1 MKYSAIS
8 AVPLA
13 VLAAYQANAQV
24 TVYTGIPSRT
34 ATADPAEAT
43 VDYAGLVSLTLDSK
57 PRFDLKSRCATIR
70 SRSNRIGT
78 DENAIVHSSA
88 RLRPLDPRTPRPTR
102 NARHLVRPDRTCH
115 RRRLDRG
122 RPSIEYPA
130 KGEFLG
136 IQYRIECGAF
146 YQ

>member
-43 VDYAGLVSLTLDSK
+43 VDYAGLVSLALTPILNSTANLDVPPYDHAQIEPS
-57 PRFDLKSRCATIR
+57 
-70 SRSNRIGT
+70 T

-88 RLRPLDPRTPRPTR
+88 GLRPLNPRTPRPTR
-102 NARHLVRPDRTCH
+102 NARHLVRPDCPFH

-122 RPSIEYPA
+122 WPSIEYPA

-136 IQYRIECGAF
+136 IQYRIECGSF